1 MTVNLHVH
9 DVAYPCE
16 GILFD
21 KDGTLLEFL
30 HLWGPWAET
39 MLRQLEEA
47 LAERGATFTVD
58 RGDMLGTKHDGAGNI
73 IGYDPQGPFVIATVD
88 ESNGLLAGQLYAAG
102 IPWNE
107 SITMIRK
114 FSSVAMREVRQNK
127 LAEPIAGLLPFLQ
140 QCRDASIPMA
150 VVTSDS
156 TAAAETH
163 LDWMGIRSFF
173 TSIVGSDRVTL
184 GKPDQESVMLACK
197 ELHIR
202 PDRAI
207 VIGDSN
213 GDMQMGRSA
222 GASCV
227 IGFCPQ
233 DQATDHLHDADVIIR
248 AYEELGLFPNEN

>member
-1 MTVNLHVH
+1 MTFKLHVQN
-9 DVAYPCE
+9 VAYPYE

-30 HLWGPWAET
+30 QLWGPWAET

-47 LAERGATFTVD
+47 LTDRGSTFTVD
-58 RGDMLGTKHDGAGNI
+58 CGEVLGTKHDSAGKI
-73 IGYDPQGPFVIATVD
+73 IGYDPQGPLAIATVD

-107 SITMIRK
+107 SITMVRE
-114 FSSVAMREVRQNK
+114 FSSVAMQEVRQNK
-127 LAEPIAGLLPFLQ
+127 LAEPMAGLLPFLQ
-140 QCRDASIPMA
+140 QCKDASIPMA

-184 GKPDQESVMLACK
+184 GKPDPESVMLACK

-202 PDRAI
+202 PDQAI

-233 DQATDHLHDADVIIR
+233 DQAANHLYDANVIIR
-248 AYEELGLFPNEN
+248 TYDELSLFPNEN